1 MKHRLSVLVCIGLL
15 GACGSNDAAAP
26 ATTTAATTGDSTA
39 TTAAPTVPETTDATS
54 APDQTDGSSGGDMTT
69 DSTDTSDGS
78 GNDGAIVI
86 TNLDDIPD
94 ECIDIMT
101 AFLRDIEP
109 VVSKVDWQTATMADL
124 ESLDTALSDQST
136 RVDDEMAKAGC
147 NNFEFGADDQGGFAL
162 ALELARTEAPGV
174 VGWLEFIQQLSD
186 GLNTGDGT
194 SAAVPKDCQGAIDY
208 VRGLVAKADT
218 MFELP
223 VAEVMS
229 VTTAFA
235 TIQSECSAAEA
246 AAFFDDPAFAAWAA
260 QG

>member
-1 MKHRLSVLVCIGLL
+1 MKHRLSVLVFVGLL
-15 GACGSNDAAAP
+15 AACGSSDTAAP
-26 ATTTAATTGDSTA
+26 TATTAETTGDSTA
-39 TTAAPTVPETTDATS
+39 TSAASTVPDTTDAAN
-54 APDQTDGSSGGDMTT
+54 APDQTDASSGGGATT
-69 DSTDTSDGS
+69 DSTDTS
-78 GNDGAIVI
+78 NDGAIVI

-94 ECIDIMT
+94 ECIDIMK

-124 ESLDTALSDQST
+124 ESLDTALSEQST

-147 NNFEFGADDQGGFAL
+147 NNFEFGADDEGGFAL

-174 VGWLEFIQQLSD
+174 VGWLEFIQELSD
-186 GLNTGDGT
+186 GFNTGDGT
-194 SAAVPKDCQGAIDY
+194 SAGAVPKDCQGAIGY
-208 VRGLVAKADT
+208 VRDLVAKADT

-223 VAEVMS
+223 VADVMS

-246 AAFFDDPAFAAWAA
+246 AAFFDDPEFAAWAA